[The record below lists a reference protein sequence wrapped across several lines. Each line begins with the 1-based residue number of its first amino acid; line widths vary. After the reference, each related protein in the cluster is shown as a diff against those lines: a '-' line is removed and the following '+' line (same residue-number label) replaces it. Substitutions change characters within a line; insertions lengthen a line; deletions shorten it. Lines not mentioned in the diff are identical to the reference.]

1 LPEER
6 TTRQAWL
13 VWITAVL
20 IYVAAVFHRSSIGVA
35 GLAAS
40 ERFGIGPAALSVLTV
55 LQVLVYA
62 VMQIPAGLLVDRFGP
77 RRILL
82 AATVLLG
89 LGQVLFALATSYP
102 LGLAARVVVGLGDAM
117 TWVGVVRLVAA
128 HFPPRRYAFLVSVS
142 LALGAAGNIVST
154 VPLTVLLQ
162 HVGWTATFLAVG
174 GATTVYA
181 GLAAG
186 RLRDVP
192 PGATAAHVD
201 PVPLREIGTQIGQS
215 WRNAGTRLGFWVHF
229 STNAVPTTL
238 GLVWGFPYLVQA
250 QGLNSAVAASLLGLL
265 VVGSVVGSPI
275 VGAVTA
281 RRPECRMPIAVGFLA
296 AATVLWTGVL
306 AWPGGHPPFALLV
319 VAFALLSQGS
329 PTSAIGFSLAR
340 DYNPARQVGTSTGV
354 VNVGGFVATTVAAAG
369 VGVLLQAAG
378 TMAPQQAFRM
388 ALLSLAVL
396 LALGAWRT
404 LVWWRRGRA
413 VVFAAEAR
421 GEEVP
426 VRLRPRRWDITPDVP
441 RPGLQAA

>member
-1 LPEER
+1 
-6 TTRQAWL
+6 
-13 VWITAVL
+13 
-20 IYVAAVFHRSSIGVA
+20 
-35 GLAAS
+35 
-40 ERFGIGPAALSVLTV
+40 
-55 LQVLVYA
+55 
-62 VMQIPAGLLVDRFGP
+62 
-77 RRILL
+77 
-82 AATVLLG
+82 
-89 LGQVLFALATSYP
+89 
-102 LGLAARVVVGLGDAM
+102 
-117 TWVGVVRLVAA
+117 
-128 HFPPRRYAFLVSVS
+128 
-142 LALGAAGNIVST
+142 
-154 VPLTVLLQ
+154 
-162 HVGWTATFLAVG
+162 
-174 GATTVYA
+174 
-181 GLAAG
+181 
-186 RLRDVP
+186 
-192 PGATAAHVD
+192 
-201 PVPLREIGTQIGQS
+201 
-215 WRNAGTRLGFWVHF
+215 
-229 STNAVPTTL
+229 
-238 GLVWGFPYLVQA
+238 
-250 QGLNSAVAASLLGLL
+250 
-265 VVGSVVGSPI
+265 
-275 VGAVTA
+275 
-281 RRPECRMPIAVGFLA
+281 MPIAVGFLA